1 MLINSPS
8 HTGYI
13 LGQIPSNLILAKSRP
28 SIYLSC
34 CVLVWGVVSLC
45 TGFVQNLCV
54 ALPSSCTP
62 RCLCAVQHLLA
73 HWKSCSFDNTFL
85 FSAVIN

>member
-1 MLINSPS
+1 MPLHSVDNMLIQSLS

-45 TGFVQNLCV
+45 TGFVQTLCV
-54 ALPSSCTP
+54 VPSSCCTA
-62 RCLCAVQHLLA
+62 RCLCG
-73 HWKSCSFDNTFL
+73 
-85 FSAVIN
+85 I